1 MDQMITYPIGEASF
15 ENLREDRAVYVD
27 KTALI
32 YQLVKQGRYYFLS
45 RPRRFGKSLLV
56 STLEAYFQGRRE
68 LFAGLAMEKLE
79 KEWVQYPVLHVD
91 FSRDNFAEAG
101 VLEST
106 LNTMLSDWEAMYG
119 RKASDVTYAA
129 RFVRVIKN
137 AHAQAGRPVVVL
149 VDEYDKPMLDA
160 VDDEELLVRNQRE
173 LRGFYGV
180 LKASMPHLRFVFLT
194 GITRFAHLNIFSG
207 LNNLNDISL
216 DAPYAALCGITG
228 EELRVNLGEGVRRL
242 AEGAKLTEEKA
253 YEKLKAMYDG
263 YRFSPYADE
272 QLYNPFSLLMALSK
286 GRIAH
291 YWYASGTPTLLLK
304 RVVRQR
310 VSVAELRRC
319 RLGLDS
325 LDACDLGSIGLVPL
339 LYQAG
344 YLTIASYSAAAGSC
358 ELAFPNGEVRAAF
371 YKGLSPYLF
380 RVEEVRGLSI
390 QGMRDRMVA
399 GDVEALLGSLHA
411 FIAGFSYNLQG
422 DRESHFQD
430 ILVTIFYGMGLETY
444 KELGVSAGRID
455 TVVLTPDLVY
465 IFEFK
470 LDKSAEAA
478 MAQIEAKGYAAP
490 FAVDRREVVKL
501 GVGFSSKTRNIA
513 ECIIREEGKEDV
525 RMAVQD
531 GKLQAVGSV
540 EA

>member
-1 MDQMITYPIGEASF
+1 MDQTITYPIGEASF
-15 ENLREDRAVYVD
+15 QNLREDNAVYVD

-56 STLEAYFQGRRE
+56 STLEAYFQGRKE
-68 LFAGLAMEKLE
+68 LFTGLAMEQLE
-79 KEWVQYPVLHVD
+79 KEWEEYPVLHVD
-91 FSRDNFAEAG
+91 FSRNDFSIPG
-101 VLEST
+101 VLEKT
-106 LNTMLSDWEAMYG
+106 LNTILCKWEAIYG
-119 RKASDVTYAA
+119 RKVEDDTYAD
-129 RFVRVIKN
+129 RFIQVIEST
-137 AHAQAGRPVVVL
+137 HAQAGRRVVVL

-160 VDDEELLVRNQRE
+160 VDDEELLARNQRE
-173 LRGFYGV
+173 LRAFYGV
-180 LKASMPHLRFVFLT
+180 LKGAGDHLRLVFLT

-207 LNNLNDISL
+207 LNNLEDISL
-216 DAPYAALCGITG
+216 DESYAALCGITG
-228 EELRVNLGEGVRRL
+228 EELRANFGEGVRRL
-242 AEGAKLTEEKA
+242 AERNGQTLAEA
-253 YEKLKAMYDG
+253 YERLKEMYDG
-263 YRFSPYADE
+263 YRFSPRAE
-272 QLYNPFSLLMALSK
+272 EGVYNPFSLMLALK
-286 GRIAH
+286 KREYGC
-291 YWYASGTPTLLLK
+291 YWYETGTPTLLFK

-310 VSVAELRRC
+310 VPVAELRRC
-319 RLGLDS
+319 RMGLDG
-325 LDACDLGSIGLVPL
+325 LGACDLGSIGLVPL

-455 TVVLTPDLVY
+455 TVVLTPGLVY

-470 LDKSAEAA
+470 LDRPAAEA
-478 MAQIEAKGYAAP
+478 MAQIEAKAYAAP
-490 FAVDRREVVKL
+490 FAMDRRTVVRL

-513 ECIIREEGKEDV
+513 ECIIREDGKEDV
-525 RMAVQD
+525 RMEVVD
-531 GKLQAVGSV
+531 GRLQAVG
-540 EA
+540 E

>member
-1 MDQMITYPIGEASF
+1 MSAIYQVGDSSF
-15 ENLREDRAVYVD
+15 TKIRTQGRLYVD
-27 KTALI
+27 KTD
-32 YQLVKQGRYYFLS
+32 LVYRLTHDYDYCFLS

-68 LFAGLAMEKLE
+68 LFEGLAMEGLE
-79 KEWVQYPVLHVD
+79 KEWVKYPVLHVD
-91 FSRDNFAEAG
+91 FSRDNFAVAG

-106 LNTMLSDWEAMYG
+106 FNTILGNWERLYG
-119 RKASDVTYAA
+119 RESDDDTFAA
-129 RFVRVIKN
+129 RFVRVIEN
-137 AHAQAGRPVVVL
+137 AHAQTGRPVVVL

-160 VDDEELLVRNQRE
+160 VDDEELLAHNQRE
-173 LRGFYGV
+173 LRAFYGV
-180 LKASMPHLRFVFLT
+180 LKGAGDHLRFVFLT

-216 DAPYAALCGITG
+216 DAQYAALCGITG
-228 EELRVNLGEGVRRL
+228 EELQANLGEGVRRL
-242 AEGAKLTEEKA
+242 AEGEKLTEGEA

-263 YRFSPYADE
+263 YRFSPYTDE

-286 GRIAH
+286 GRISH
-291 YWYASGTPTLLLK
+291 YWYASGTPTLLFK

-399 GDVEALLGSLHA
+399 GDVEELLGSLHA

-470 LDKSAEAA
+470 LDRPAAEA

-490 FAVDRREVVKL
+490 FAMDRRAVVKL

-513 ECIIREEGKEDV
+513 ECIVREEGKEDV

-531 GKLQAVGSV
+531 GKLQAVG
-540 EA
+540 E

>member
-1 MDQMITYPIGEASF
+1 MDVEMQYPIGVQSF
-15 ENLREDRAVYVD
+15 SEIREEGLLYVD
-27 KTALI
+27 KTDLV
-32 YQLVKQGRYYFLS
+32 YRLVKGTKYNFLS

-68 LFAGLAMEKLE
+68 LFAGLAIAELE
-79 KEWVQYPVLHVD
+79 REWAQYPVLHVD
-91 FSRDNFAEAG
+91 FSGVNYSRKGKLEAILRD
-101 VLEST
+101 VLSSWEQAYCGEES
-106 LNTMLSDWEAMYG
+106 NDIFEI
-119 RKASDVTYAA
+119 
-129 RFVRVIKN
+129 RFKRVIMR
-137 AHAQAGRPVVVL
+137 AHAQTGHPVVVL

-160 VDDEELLVRNQRE
+160 VDDEELLARNQQE

-180 LKASMPHLRFVFLT
+180 LKGVGDHLRFVFLT

-228 EELRVNLGEGVRRL
+228 EELQANLGAGVRRL
-242 AEGAKLTEEKA
+242 AAGEKLTEGEA
-253 YEKLKAMYDG
+253 YGKLKEMYDG

-286 GRIAH
+286 GRIDH
-291 YWYASGTPTLLLK
+291 YWYASGTPTLLFRLIVK
-304 RVVRQR
+304 RR
-310 VSVAELRRC
+310 VSVADLRRC
-319 RLGLDS
+319 RMGLDG
-325 LDACDLGSIGLVPL
+325 LDACDLGSIGLVAL
-339 LYQAG
+339 LYQTG

-380 RVEEVRGLSI
+380 RVEEFRGLSI

-399 GDVEALLGSLHA
+399 GDVEELMGSLHA
-411 FIAGFSYNLQG
+411 FIAGFSYNLRG

-455 TVVLTPDLVY
+455 AAVLTPALVY

-470 LDKSAEAA
+470 LDRPAAEA

-490 FAVDRREVVKL
+490 FAMDRRAVVKL

-513 ECIIREEGKEDV
+513 ECIVREAGKADV
-525 RMAVQD
+525 RMGVVD
-531 GKLQAVGSV
+531 GRLQAVS
-540 EA
+540 E

>member
-15 ENLREDRAVYVD
+15 TNLREDNAVYVD

-68 LFAGLAMEKLE
+68 LFKGLALEKLE
-79 KEWVQYPVLHVD
+79 KDWVQYPVLHVD
-91 FSRDNFAEAG
+91 FSRDNFAVQG
-101 VLEST
+101 VLEKT
-106 LNTMLSDWEAMYG
+106 LNTILGNWERLYG
-119 RKASDVTYAA
+119 READDDTFAA
-129 RFVRVIKN
+129 RFVRMIEN
-137 AHAQAGRPVVVL
+137 AHAQTGRRVVVL

-160 VDDEELLVRNQRE
+160 INDEELLARNQQE
-173 LRGFYGV
+173 LRAFYGA
-180 LKASMPHLRFVFLT
+180 LKGAGDHLRFVFLT

-207 LNNLNDISL
+207 LNNLRDISMST
-216 DAPYAALCGITG
+216 AYATLCGITG
-228 EELRVNLGEGVRRL
+228 EELRANLDEGVRRL
-242 AEGAKLTEEKA
+242 AEGSGKTLAEAYDKLE
-253 YEKLKAMYDG
+253 AMYDG
-263 YRFSPYADE
+263 YRFSPRAE
-272 QLYNPFSLLMALSK
+272 AGVYNPFSLLNALADREY
-286 GRIAH
+286 GY
-291 YWYASGTPTLLLK
+291 YWYETGTPTLLFK

-310 VSVAELRRC
+310 VPVAELRRC
-319 RLGLDS
+319 RMGLDG

-399 GDVEALLGSLHA
+399 GDVEELLGSLHA

-470 LDKSAEAA
+470 LDRPAAEA

-490 FAVDRREVVKL
+490 FAMDRRAVVKL
-501 GVGFSSKTRNIA
+501 GVSFSSKTRNIA
-513 ECIIREEGKEDV
+513 ECIVRTDGKEDV
-525 RMAVQD
+525 KMGVVD
-531 GKLQAVGSV
+531 GKLRAVG
-540 EA
+540 E

>member
-15 ENLREDRAVYVD
+15 TNLRADNAVYVD

-56 STLEAYFQGRRE
+56 STLEAYFQGRKE
-68 LFAGLAMEKLE
+68 LFTGLAMEKLE
-79 KEWVQYPVLHVD
+79 KDWTQHPVLHVD
-91 FSRDNFAEAG
+91 FSGVNYSRKGKLEASLRD
-101 VLEST
+101 VLSSWEQVYCGEES
-106 LNTMLSDWEAMYG
+106 DDIFEI
-119 RKASDVTYAA
+119 
-129 RFVRVIKN
+129 RFKRVIMR
-137 AHAQAGRPVVVL
+137 AHAQMGRPVVVL

-160 VDDEELLVRNQRE
+160 VDDEELLTHNQLE

-180 LKASMPHLRFVFLT
+180 LKGMGDHLRFVFLT

-207 LNNLNDISL
+207 LNNLKDLSM
-216 DAPYAALCGITG
+216 AKEYATLCGITG
-228 EELRVNLGEGVRRL
+228 EELRASFGEGVRRL
-242 AEGAKLTEEKA
+242 AEENGQTLAQA
-253 YEKLKAMYDG
+253 YGRLKEMYDG
-263 YRFSPYADE
+263 YRFSPRAE
-272 QLYNPFSLLMALSK
+272 AGVYNPFSLLNALADREY
-286 GRIAH
+286 GY
-291 YWYASGTPTLLLK
+291 YWYETGTPTLLFK

-310 VSVAELRRC
+310 VPVAELRHC
-319 RLGLDS
+319 RMGLDS
-325 LDACDLGSIGLVPL
+325 LGACDLRSIGLVPL

-344 YLTIASYSAAAGSC
+344 YLTITSYSAAAGSC

-470 LDKSAEAA
+470 LDRPAAEA

-490 FAVDRREVVKL
+490 FAMDRRAVVKL

-513 ECIIREEGKEDV
+513 ECIVREEGKADV
-525 RMAVQD
+525 KMGVVD
-531 GKLQAVGSV
+531 GKLQAVG
-540 EA
+540 E

>member
-1 MDQMITYPIGEASF
+1 MDVEMQYPIGVQSF
-15 ENLREDRAVYVD
+15 SEIREEGLLYVD
-27 KTALI
+27 KTDLV
-32 YQLVKQGRYYFLS
+32 YRLVKGTKYNFLS

-68 LFAGLAMEKLE
+68 LFAGLAMEGLE
-79 KEWVQYPVLHVD
+79 KEWTQHPVLRVD
-91 FSRDNFAEAG
+91 FSRDNFAVAG

-106 LNTMLSDWEAMYG
+106 LNTMLSDWEAVYG
-119 RKASDVTYAA
+119 RNASDGTYAA

-137 AHAQAGRPVVVL
+137 AHAQAGRRVVVL

-160 VDDEELLVRNQRE
+160 VDDEELLARNQQE

-180 LKASMPHLRFVFLT
+180 LKGVGDHLRFVFLT

-228 EELRVNLGEGVRRL
+228 EELQANLGGGVRRL
-242 AEGAKLTEEKA
+242 AAGEKLTEGEA
-253 YEKLKAMYDG
+253 YGKLKAMYDG

-286 GRIAH
+286 GRIDH
-291 YWYASGTPTLLLK
+291 YWYASGTPTLLFRLIVK
-304 RVVRQR
+304 RR
-310 VSVAELRRC
+310 VSVADLRRC
-319 RLGLDS
+319 RMGLDG
-325 LDACDLGSIGLVPL
+325 LDACDLGSIGLVAL
-339 LYQAG
+339 LYQTG

-380 RVEEVRGLSI
+380 RVEEFRGLSI

-399 GDVEALLGSLHA
+399 GDVEELMGSLHA
-411 FIAGFSYNLQG
+411 FIAGFSYNLRG

-455 TVVLTPDLVY
+455 AAVLTPALVY

-470 LDKSAEAA
+470 LDRPAAEA
-478 MAQIEAKGYAAP
+478 MAQIEEKGYAAP
-490 FAVDRREVVKL
+490 FAMDRRAVVKL

-513 ECIIREEGKEDV
+513 ECIVREEGKADV
-525 RMAVQD
+525 RMGVVD
-531 GKLQAVGSV
+531 GRLQAVG
-540 EA
+540 E

>member
-1 MDQMITYPIGEASF
+1 MDVEMQYPIGVQSF
-15 ENLREDRAVYVD
+15 SEIREEGLLYVD
-27 KTALI
+27 KTDLV
-32 YQLVKQGRYYFLS
+32 YRLVKGTKYNFLS

-68 LFAGLAMEKLE
+68 LFAGLAIAELE
-79 KEWVQYPVLHVD
+79 REWTQYPVLHVD
-91 FSRDNFAEAG
+91 FSGVNYSRKGKLEAILRD
-101 VLEST
+101 VLSSWEQAYCGEES
-106 LNTMLSDWEAMYG
+106 NDIFEI
-119 RKASDVTYAA
+119 
-129 RFVRVIKN
+129 RFKRVIMR
-137 AHAQAGRPVVVL
+137 AHAQTGHPVVVL

-160 VDDEELLVRNQRE
+160 VDDEELLARNQQE

-180 LKASMPHLRFVFLT
+180 LKGVGDHLRFVFLT

-228 EELRVNLGEGVRRL
+228 EELQANLGGGVRRL
-242 AEGAKLTEEKA
+242 AAGEKLTEGEA
-253 YEKLKAMYDG
+253 YGKLKAMYDG

-286 GRIAH
+286 GRIDH
-291 YWYASGTPTLLLK
+291 YWYASGTPTLLFRLIVK
-304 RVVRQR
+304 RR
-310 VSVAELRRC
+310 VSVADLRRC
-319 RLGLDS
+319 RMGLDG
-325 LDACDLGSIGLVPL
+325 LDACDLGSIGLVAL
-339 LYQAG
+339 LYQTG

-380 RVEEVRGLSI
+380 RVEEFRGLSI

-399 GDVEALLGSLHA
+399 GDVEELMGSLHA

-455 TVVLTPDLVY
+455 AAVLTPALVY

-470 LDKSAEAA
+470 LDRPAAEA
-478 MAQIEAKGYAAP
+478 MAQIEEKGYAAP
-490 FAVDRREVVKL
+490 FAMDRRAVVKL

-513 ECIIREEGKEDV
+513 ECIVREEGKADV
-525 RMAVQD
+525 RMGVVD
-531 GKLQAVGSV
+531 GRLQAVG
-540 EA
+540 E

>member
-1 MDQMITYPIGEASF
+1 MDVEMQYPIGVQSF
-15 ENLREDRAVYVD
+15 SEIREEGLLYVD
-27 KTALI
+27 KTDLV
-32 YQLVKQGRYYFLS
+32 YRLVKGTKYNFLS

-68 LFAGLAMEKLE
+68 LFAGLAMEGLE
-79 KEWVQYPVLHVD
+79 RDWTQHPVLHVD
-91 FSRDNFAEAG
+91 FSRNNFAIPG
-101 VLEST
+101 VLEKT
-106 LNTMLSDWEAMYG
+106 LNTILYNWEIAY
-119 RKASDVTYAA
+119 RREEVDETFAD
-129 RFVRVIKN
+129 RFIRVIEN
-137 AHAQAGRPVVVL
+137 AHAQAGRRVVVL

-160 VDDEELLVRNQRE
+160 IDDEELLARNQRE
-173 LRGFYGV
+173 LRSFYGV
-180 LKASMPHLRFVFLT
+180 LKGVGDHLRFVFLT

-228 EELRVNLGEGVRRL
+228 EELQANLGGGVRRL
-242 AEGAKLTEEKA
+242 AAGEKLTEGEA
-253 YEKLKAMYDG
+253 YGKLKEMYDG

-286 GRIAH
+286 GRIDH
-291 YWYASGTPTLLLK
+291 YWYASGTPTLLFRLIVK
-304 RVVRQR
+304 RR
-310 VSVAELRRC
+310 VSVADLRRC
-319 RLGLDS
+319 RMGLDG
-325 LDACDLGSIGLVPL
+325 LDACDLGSIGLVAL
-339 LYQAG
+339 LYQTG

-380 RVEEVRGLSI
+380 RVEEFRGLSI

-399 GDVEALLGSLHA
+399 GDVEELMGSLHA

-455 TVVLTPDLVY
+455 AAVLTPALVY

-470 LDKSAEAA
+470 LDRPAAEA
-478 MAQIEAKGYAAP
+478 MAQIEEKGYAAP
-490 FAVDRREVVKL
+490 FAMDRRAVVKL

-513 ECIIREEGKEDV
+513 ECIVREAGKADV
-525 RMAVQD
+525 RMGVVD
-531 GKLQAVGSV
+531 GRLQAVS
-540 EA
+540 E

>member
-1 MDQMITYPIGEASF
+1 MSAIYQVGDSSF
-15 ENLREDRAVYVD
+15 TKIRTQGRLYVD
-27 KTALI
+27 KTD
-32 YQLVKQGRYYFLS
+32 LVYRLTHDYDYCFLS

-56 STLEAYFQGRRE
+56 STLEAYFQGRKE
-68 LFAGLAMEKLE
+68 LFEGLAMDKLE
-79 KEWVQYPVLHVD
+79 QDWTQHPVLHVD
-91 FSRDNFAEAG
+91 FSRDNFATLG

-106 LNTMLSDWEAMYG
+106 LNTILGNWERLYG
-119 RKASDVTYAA
+119 READDETFAA
-129 RFVRVIKN
+129 RFIRVIEN
-137 AHAQAGRPVVVL
+137 AHAQTGRPVVVL

-160 VDDEELLVRNQRE
+160 VDDEELLTHNQLE

-180 LKASMPHLRFVFLT
+180 LKGMGDHLRFVFLT

-207 LNNLNDISL
+207 LNNLKDLSM
-216 DAPYAALCGITG
+216 AKEYATLCGITG
-228 EELRVNLGEGVRRL
+228 EELRASFGEGVRRL
-242 AEGAKLTEEKA
+242 AEENGKTLAEA
-253 YEKLKAMYDG
+253 YGRLKEMYDG
-263 YRFSPYADE
+263 YRFSPRAE
-272 QLYNPFSLLMALSK
+272 EGVYNPFSLLNALADREY
-286 GRIAH
+286 GY
-291 YWYASGTPTLLLK
+291 YWYETGTPTLLFK

-310 VSVAELRRC
+310 VPVAELRRC
-319 RLGLDS
+319 RMGLDS
-325 LDACDLGSIGLVPL
+325 LGACDLRSIGLVPL

-344 YLTIASYSAAAGSC
+344 YLTITSYSAAAGSC

-470 LDKSAEAA
+470 LDRPAAEA

-490 FAVDRREVVKL
+490 FAMDRRAVVKL

-513 ECIIREEGKEDV
+513 ECIVREAGKADV
-525 RMAVQD
+525 RMEVVD
-531 GKLQAVGSV
+531 GRLQAVG
-540 EA
+540 E

>member
-1 MDQMITYPIGEASF
+1 MDVEMQYPIGVQSF
-15 ENLREDRAVYVD
+15 SEIREEGLLYVD
-27 KTALI
+27 KTDLV
-32 YQLVKQGRYYFLS
+32 YRLVKGTKYNFLS

-68 LFAGLAMEKLE
+68 LFAGLAIAELE
-79 KEWVQYPVLHVD
+79 REWAQYPVLHVD
-91 FSRDNFAEAG
+91 FSGVNYSRKGKLEAILRD
-101 VLEST
+101 VLSSWEQAYCGEES
-106 LNTMLSDWEAMYG
+106 NDIFEI
-119 RKASDVTYAA
+119 
-129 RFVRVIKN
+129 RFKRVIMR
-137 AHAQAGRPVVVL
+137 AHAQTGHPVVVL

-160 VDDEELLVRNQRE
+160 VDDEELLARNQQE

-180 LKASMPHLRFVFLT
+180 LKGVGDHLRFVFLT

-228 EELRVNLGEGVRRL
+228 EELQANLGAGVRRL
-242 AEGAKLTEEKA
+242 AAGEKLTEGEA
-253 YEKLKAMYDG
+253 YGKLKEMYDG

-286 GRIAH
+286 GRIDH
-291 YWYASGTPTLLLK
+291 YWYASGTPTLLFRLIVK
-304 RVVRQR
+304 RR
-310 VSVAELRRC
+310 VSVADLRRC
-319 RLGLDS
+319 RMGLDG
-325 LDACDLGSIGLVPL
+325 LDACDLGSIGLVAL
-339 LYQAG
+339 LYQTG

-380 RVEEVRGLSI
+380 RVEEFRGLSI

-399 GDVEALLGSLHA
+399 GDVEELMGSLHA
-411 FIAGFSYNLQG
+411 FIAGFSYNLRG

-455 TVVLTPDLVY
+455 AAVLTPALVY

-470 LDKSAEAA
+470 LDRPAAEA

-490 FAVDRREVVKL
+490 FAMDRRAVVKL

-513 ECIIREEGKEDV
+513 ECIVREAGKADV
-525 RMAVQD
+525 RMGVVD
-531 GKLQAVGSV
+531 GRLQAVGG
-540 EA
+540 